1 MTFNSETTRMPRP
14 IRLLIAFLF
23 AFPILI
29 NFSFLYKPKVVANK
43 LIILIA
49 YNDSAAS
56 KKIITEEV
64 EEKAPDAYTLLDL
77 EDKGLSKNVFDLAM
91 EGYNKLIKKRL
102 IRNKNVITIADFSKP
117 SNQKRLYVIDLKRN
131 KVMFQSLVAHGRNS
145 GLEYATS
152 FSNENDSHKS
162 SLGFYVTQNSYT
174 GDCGYALKLK
184 GCEKGFNDH
193 AYQRAIVMHGSEYVT
208 DQFLKSNGF
217 LGRSFGCPALPE
229 KISKKIIDVIKN
241 GSCLFLYHPTQK
253 YLLTSPILHG

>member
-1 MTFNSETTRMPRP
+1 MTFNSETTRMLRSVRLP
-14 IRLLIAFLF
+14 IVFLF
-23 AFPILI
+23 AFLILI
-29 NFSFLYKPKVVANK
+29 NFSFVYKPKVVANK
-43 LIILIA
+43 SIVHTA
-49 YNDSAAS
+49 YNDSASS
-56 KKIITEEV
+56 KKFISEVKEET
-64 EEKAPDAYTLLDL
+64 PDTYILLDL

-91 EGYNKLIKKRL
+91 QGYNRLIKKRL
-102 IRNKNVITIADFSKP
+102 LRNKNIITIADFSKP

-131 KVMFQSLVAHGRNS
+131 KVMFQSLVAHGHNS
-145 GLEYATS
+145 GLDYATS

-162 SLGFYVTQNSYT
+162 SLGFYVTVNTYT

-193 AYQRAIVMHGSEYVT
+193 AYERAIVVHGSEYVT

-241 GSCLFLYHPTQK
+241 GSCFFLYHPTQK

>member
-1 MTFNSETTRMPRP
+1 MPRP

-49 YNDSAAS
+49 YNDSATS

-64 EEKAPDAYTLLDL
+64 KEKAPDTYTLLDL
-77 EDKGLSKNVFDLAM
+77 EAKGLSKNVFDLAM
-91 EGYNKLIKKRL
+91 QGYNRLIKKRL

-117 SNQKRLYVIDLKRN
+117 SNQKRIYVIDLKKN
-131 KVMFQSLVAHGRNS
+131 KVIFQSLVAHGRNS

-162 SLGFYVTQNSYT
+162 SLGFYVTQNTYT

-193 AYQRAIVMHGSEYVT
+193 AYKRAIVMHGSEYVT

-229 KISKKIIDVIKN
+229 KISKKIIDAIKN

>member
-1 MTFNSETTRMPRP
+1 MLRSVRLP
-14 IRLLIAFLF
+14 IALLF
-23 AFPILI
+23 AFLILI
-29 NFSFLYKPKVVANK
+29 NFSFSYKPKK
-43 LIILIA
+43 GLSKKIIHTA
-49 YNDSAAS
+49 YNDSGAS
-56 KKIITEEV
+56 KNLISSEPEKD
-64 EEKAPDAYTLLDL
+64 KAPDTYTLLDL
-77 EDKGLSKNVFDLAM
+77 EKKGLSKTVFDLALQ
-91 EGYNKLIKKRL
+91 GYNKLIKKRL
-102 IRNKNVITIADFSKP
+102 VRNKNVITVVDFSKP

-162 SLGFYVTQNSYT
+162 SLGFFVTMNTYT

-193 AYQRAIVMHGSEYVT
+193 AYERAIVMHGSEYVT